1 MQFLSCFVDKP
12 EKTTVG
18 LAVVG
23 GAFGEGIDLVS
34 DRLIGVVVVGV
45 GLPQICFERDL
56 IRSYFEKTSEKGY
69 SYAYINPGINKVMKA
84 VGRVIRSESDRGVA
98 LLIDDRYLSNTYID
112 LFRNEWPQYKVVTSL
127 KDVKEEV
134 ANFWNRK

>member
-1 MQFLSCFVDKP
+1 MQ
-12 EKTTVG
+12 
-18 LAVVG
+18 
-23 GAFGEGIDLVS
+23 
-34 DRLIGVVVVGV
+34 
-45 GLPQICFERDL
+45 
-56 IRSYFEKTSEKGY
+56 
-69 SYAYINPGINKVMKA
+69 A

-98 LLIDDRYLSNTYID
+98 LLIDDRYLTKTYID